1 MSYFVWIN
9 FDKMTALARI
19 KKHLIDIYGRQKA
32 GILNERILEILEIYK
47 RKIPE
52 NIQIPGMGPGLSEYD
67 VILITYGD
75 QFQAVGERPLQMLH
89 KFLVEHLIN
98 DISGVHILPFFP
110 YSSDDGFSIIDY
122 RNVDPLL
129 GEWEDI
135 KRISNDFV
143 VMFDAVIN
151 HTSCQSVWFKSFI
164 RGITPYDEYYIV
176 ADPSVDLSMVVRP
189 RALPLLTPVETS
201 SGTKYVWTTFS
212 DDQIDLNYT
221 SGHVLLEIIDLL
233 LYYVMQGARMIRL
246 DAIAYLWK
254 EIGTTCIHLPQT
266 HSMVKLFR
274 AILDEI
280 SPRVIIV
287 TETNVPHDENISYF
301 GDFLP
306 ETGRTDEA
314 QLVYQFPLAPLIL
327 HSLREGNVISLAEWA
342 MTLDSTSLF
351 FNFTA
356 SHDGIGVMPARG
368 LLTDD
373 EIQALV
379 EQTISHGGQVSY
391 KANSDGSRSVYELNI
406 TLYDALNDPKTT
418 DIDVGVKRF
427 LASQAIM
434 LALLGVP
441 GIYVHSLFG
450 SRNCYPCVDDT
461 LRARSINREKL
472 QYLDLLGE
480 LVNNDS
486 QASRVFNGYKKL
498 LKVRKSIPAF
508 HPLGDQQI
516 IILNPSVF
524 SIIRVSPDGNDRVIC
539 LTNVTNRRQM
549 ITLSKADVDWLNYI
563 FWIDTISDIVYE
575 VRDSKL
581 KLFLDAY
588 QTIWIKPVV
597 EY

>member
-1 MSYFVWIN
+1 
-9 FDKMTALARI
+9 MTALARI
-19 KKHLIDIYGRQKA
+19 EKHLIDIYGRQKS
-32 GILNERILEILEIYK
+32 GILYERIIEILDIYK

-52 NIQIPGMGPGLSEYD
+52 NIQKPGLGPGFYEND

-75 QFQAVGERPLQMLH
+75 HFQAAGERPLQTLH
-89 KFLVEHLIN
+89 KFLVEHLKN
-98 DISGVHILPFFP
+98 EISGVHILPFFP

-129 GEWEDI
+129 EEWEDI
-135 KRISNDFV
+135 KRISNDFD

-151 HTSCQSVWFKSFI
+151 HTSCQSVWFKSFT

-201 SGTKYVWTTFS
+201 SGTTYVWTTFS
-212 DDQIDLNYT
+212 NDQIDLNYS

-233 LYYVMQGARMIRL
+233 LYYVSQGARMIRL

-391 KANSDGSRSVYELNI
+391 KANSDGTRSVYELNI
-406 TLYDALNDPKTT
+406 TLYDALNDPKTA
-418 DIDVGVKRF
+418 DINVGVNRF

-450 SRNCYPCVDDT
+450 SRNCYSCVDDT
-461 LRARSINREKL
+461 ARARSINREKL
-472 QYLDLLGE
+472 RYLDILDE
-480 LVNNDS
+480 LENSDS
-486 QASRVFNGYKKL
+486 QASRVFNGYKQL

-524 SIIRVSPDGNDRVIC
+524 SIIRVSPDRDDRVIC
-539 LTNVTNRRQM
+539 LTNVTNRRQ
-549 ITLSKADVDWLNYI
+549 IICLSKTDIDWLNYK
-563 FWIDTISDIVYE
+563 FWIDMINEIKFE
-575 VRDSKL
+575 VRGSRL
-581 KLFLDAY
+581 ELFLDAY
-588 QTIWIKPVV
+588 QTIWIKPEV
-597 EY
+597 EH

>member
-1 MSYFVWIN
+1 
-9 FDKMTALARI
+9 MTALARI

>member
-32 GILNERILEILEIYK
+32 GILNERILEILDIYK

-52 NIQIPGMGPGLSEYD
+52 NIQKPGMGPGLSEYD